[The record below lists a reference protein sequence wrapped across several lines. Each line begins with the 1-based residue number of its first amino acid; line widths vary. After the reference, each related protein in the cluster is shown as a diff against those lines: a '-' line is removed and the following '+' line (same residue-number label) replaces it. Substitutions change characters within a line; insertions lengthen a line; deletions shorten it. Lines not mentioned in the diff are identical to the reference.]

1 MWHGGLPIIS
11 AGSELRHQKDKTMA
25 VKDELTLRL
34 HSGIPVVEIGGEWSA
49 ALSEAVATM
58 LASLQHA
65 GHFEIVLN
73 VQRAVISSMG
83 GTAGLRSLA
92 GEAQAFRSHHGHL
105 DIVGTVE
112 QIEELVRGGLAS
124 LFRLAS
130 SEEVALSRI
139 KRTPVLAS
147 GPRFTA
153 RTLE

>member
-1 MWHGGLPIIS
+1 M
-11 AGSELRHQKDKTMA
+11 TMA

-49 ALSEAVATM
+49 TLSEAVASM

-65 GHFEIVLN
+65 GHFDIVLN
-73 VQRAVISSMG
+73 VQRSIVGSLDGM
-83 GTAGLRSLA
+83 AGLRSLA
-92 GEAQAFRSHHGHL
+92 GQAQAFRSHHGHL

-112 QIEELVRGGLAS
+112 QIEELVRNGLAS
-124 LFRLAS
+124 LFRLAP

-153 RTLE
+153 HTLE

>member
-1 MWHGGLPIIS
+1 
-11 AGSELRHQKDKTMA
+11 MA

-49 ALSEAVATM
+49 TLSEAVTSM

-73 VQRAVISSMG
+73 VQRAAMSGMG
-83 GTAGLRSLA
+83 GMAGLRSLA

-105 DIVGTVE
+105 DIVGTIE
-112 QIEELVRGGLAS
+112 QIEELVRGGLES
-124 LFRLAS
+124 LYRLAS
-130 SEEVALSRI
+130 SEEAALSRI

-147 GPRFTA
+147 GPRIHA
-153 RTLE
+153 RTLD